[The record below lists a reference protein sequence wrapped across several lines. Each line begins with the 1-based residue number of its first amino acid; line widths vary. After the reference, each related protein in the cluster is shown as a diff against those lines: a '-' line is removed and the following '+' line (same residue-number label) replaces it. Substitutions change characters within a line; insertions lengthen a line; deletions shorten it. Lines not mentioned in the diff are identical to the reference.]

1 MSFAAACL
9 VVSPANSLEAQEPA
23 LRVTMSPGV
32 QEWRE
37 VWRLDVSRGASAELV
52 WADSTLI
59 VASLDRNVHIVAPR
73 ARPTVIWK
81 ENFKGGF
88 EATIWRKHS
97 RVRAWS
103 RSIDGPRRFFGPR
116 TRETWSLRQS

>member
-81 ENFKGGF
+81 ENFK
-88 EATIWRKHS
+88 
-97 RVRAWS
+97 
-103 RSIDGPRRFFGPR
+103 SIDGPRRFFGPR